1 MAMQRLQPALLDD
14 FCVGLAL
21 FRRLGRSM
29 GAVWTMAHFKG
40 LLVFFWLS
48 IYNDQTLHS
57 TTTPRRAGCAC
68 QCHCAFAALLKLYPS
83 DAAAA
88 KPRVNCQTADTPVA
102 GHAGARPSASGASP
116 AAAARSETCRG
127 PGRAW
132 PAERADAASDCGPRE
147 SPVSSANSGPLACLP
162 LIASA
167 SLIWHGTVS
176 AAR

>member
-83 DAAAA
+83 DA
-88 KPRVNCQTADTPVA
+88 KPRVNRQTADTPVA
-102 GHAGARPSASGASP
+102 GHASGGSRRRPAVCQWRKPRRGCP
-116 AAAARSETCRG
+116 VGNLPG
-127 PGRAW
+127 PGT
-132 PAERADAASDCGPRE
+132 G
-147 SPVSSANSGPLACLP
+147 V
-162 LIASA
+162 
-167 SLIWHGTVS
+167 
-176 AAR
+176 AR